1 MQKNKKFFLLNSNL
15 LGIDRFVPIGKSL
28 EIDMIW
34 DGYDVVK
41 SLSRVISLE

>member
-1 MQKNKKFFLLNSNL
+1 MHNQIKFFLLNNNL

-34 DGYDVVK
+34 DGHDVVK